1 VEFRG
6 EFGKLNMA
14 DVEEYKN
21 IENDFYS
28 NNSPNY
34 DLGNRF

>member
-1 VEFRG
+1 M
-6 EFGKLNMA
+6 KLNMA